1 MLIINSFVQVRKQ
14 FLLERGLANRM
25 AAAEWAGDCL
35 SEMVYT
41 TLELLLQKK
50 KQQVLQAQMYFNT
63 YAAPSTPTYALV
75 NLL

>member
-50 KQQVLQAQMYFNT
+50 PTGTSSTNALQHIHSSFN
-63 YAAPSTPTYALV
+63 S
-75 NLL
+75 NISIS